1 MNALHTHV
9 HVVWSDSSHLVV
21 KDPEVLGKMNT
32 ILINNLAEG
41 FVNLETGRVSELV
54 S

>member
-1 MNALHTHV
+1 MHNIHNHV
-9 HVVWSDSSHLVV
+9 HVAWSDPSHLVV

-32 ILINNLAEG
+32 ILINKLAEG
-41 FVNLETGRVSELV
+41 FVNLKTGRVSELV